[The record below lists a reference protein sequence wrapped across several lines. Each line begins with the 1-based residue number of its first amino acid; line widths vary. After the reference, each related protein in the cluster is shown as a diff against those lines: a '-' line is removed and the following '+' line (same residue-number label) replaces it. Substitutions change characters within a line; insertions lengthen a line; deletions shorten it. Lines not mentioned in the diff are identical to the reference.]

1 MVAYFTKFQI
11 SYFQKVKIYFEDQL
25 IESYAIFITVG
36 ELRLLPKSFEISMEE
51 NAIDLSL
58 YILHSLQ
65 SFRISQNME

>member
-1 MVAYFTKFQI
+1 MPWFDMVAYFTKFQI

-51 NAIDLSL
+51 NGMALSL
-58 YILHSLQ
+58 HVFASI
-65 SFRISQNME
+65 